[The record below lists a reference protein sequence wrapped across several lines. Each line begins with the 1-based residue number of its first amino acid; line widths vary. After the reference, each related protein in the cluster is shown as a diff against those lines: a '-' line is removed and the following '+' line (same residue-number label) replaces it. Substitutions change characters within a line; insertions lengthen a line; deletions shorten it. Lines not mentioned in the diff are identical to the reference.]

1 MAQVTLKG
9 NPVTTSGEL
18 PKVGEKA
25 KDFKLVK
32 NDMSETTLADFAGT
46 KLILNIYPSI
56 DTGTCATSTREFN
69 KRAEGLKN
77 TKVICISRDL
87 PYAQKRFCGLE
98 EIHNAMTLSD
108 FVDGKFG
115 KDYGLEIMNGP
126 LAHLH
131 SRVIIVIDENGVIKY
146 TEQVPEIVNEP
157 NYDAALAAAQ

>member
-1 MAQVTLKG
+1 MANLTLKG
-9 NPVTTSGEL
+9 NPVSTSGEI

-25 KDFKLVK
+25 KDFTLVK
-32 NDMSETTLADFAGT
+32 NDMTKTTLADFAGT

-56 DTGTCATSTREFN
+56 DTGTCAASTREFN
-69 KRAEGLKN
+69 KRAAGLNN

-87 PYAQKRFCGLE
+87 PYAQKRFCGAE
-98 EIHNAMTLSD
+98 GIQDVMTLSD

-115 KDYGLEIMNGP
+115 KDYGLEITSGP
-126 LAHLH
+126 LSHLH
-131 SRVIIVIDENGVIKY
+131 SRVVMVIDENGIIKY